1 MTRVLIVNADDL
13 GYDPEVTRGIL
24 EAMRD
29 GIVSS
34 ATLMVNGPHSQ
45 QAAEAAREI
54 SSSSGSDR
62 PTLALGLHLNLARWR
77 PCTDGIP
84 SGLLDAHGEFIEANA
99 GRLPSELVARE
110 TLAQLSR
117 LQVLTG
123 APATHVDVHK
133 HLHRHPNV
141 LEGVCAAV
149 TSPEARRAHGGRILP
164 VRSTDAAMRQTL
176 RARGVPTND
185 HFIGDAGEEAFW
197 TEERLRAHLADLED
211 GVTELMCHPGYVPTT
226 VRSGYAH
233 QRETE
238 LRTLTSQKARDWLH
252 ASGARLADFRA
263 L

>member
-1 MTRVLIVNADDL
+1 MTRLLIVNADDL

-45 QAAEAAREI
+45 HAAEAARQ
-54 SSSSGSDR
+54 SSSGAER
-62 PTLALGLHLNLARWR
+62 LALGLHLNLARWR
-77 PCTDGIP
+77 PCANGIP
-84 SGLLDAHGEFIEANA
+84 SELLDGQGAFIEANA
-99 GRLPSELVARE
+99 AHLPTEGVARE

-123 APATHVDVHK
+123 APATHIDVHK

-141 LEGVCAAV
+141 LEGVCATV
-149 TSPEARRAHGGRILP
+149 LSPEARRAHDGRILP
-164 VRSTDAAMRQTL
+164 VRSTDALMRQTL

-197 TEERLRAHLADLED
+197 TGERLRDHLARLED
-211 GVTELMCHPGYVPTT
+211 GVTELMCHPGYAPTT

-233 QRETE
+233 QRELE
-238 LRTLTSQKARDWLH
+238 LRTLTSPEALESLR
-252 ASGARLADFRA
+252 ASGARLADFRV